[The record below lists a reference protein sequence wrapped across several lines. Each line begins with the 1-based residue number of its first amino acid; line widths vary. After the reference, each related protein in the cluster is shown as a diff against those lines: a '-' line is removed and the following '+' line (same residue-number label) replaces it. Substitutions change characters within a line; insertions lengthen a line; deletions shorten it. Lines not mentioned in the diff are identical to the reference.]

1 MARLEALPEWVT
13 RKELLDALLVGRTTL
28 TTLLSAPGAPEPER
42 RNARVALYAR
52 DEIAAWWQDLW
63 RRPEGQVRPGSS
75 MTPFAV
81 APAPGRTSGRP
92 RKHH

>member
-42 RNARVALYAR
+42 RNARVVLYAR
-52 DEIAAWWQDLW
+52 DEIAPWWRDLW
-63 RRPEGQVRPGSS
+63 HRPEAPVQPGSS
-75 MTPFAV
+75 RTPSAV
-81 APAPGRTSGRP
+81 APASGRASGRP